1 MPQLERWR
9 GLIETLPGADNPL
22 QIAHGSPSGLRPG
35 PKITVM
41 PEPHRVALA
50 NLHHNG
56 TADVLVLIENR

>member
-1 MPQLERWR
+1 
-9 GLIETLPGADNPL
+9 
-22 QIAHGSPSGLRPG
+22 
-35 PKITVM
+35 M